1 MEIER
6 VNDYTIKLYIS
17 YRDIEERGFNREEIW
32 YNRERGEE
40 LFWEMMDEA
49 NEHDDFE
56 MDGPLWIQV
65 QAFDKGLE
73 IVVTK
78 AQFTQ
83 DGARLELPI
92 SDSKHIE
99 IPYDSNREGSFDHPL
114 IENSEI
120 NGWKDNEK
128 VTRRTQIDKSSSY
141 LIKFTDF
148 EDVIS
153 LTHRLHSI
161 PFRND
166 LYVMDDVYYLHTL
179 FTNDNSDA
187 RKENIVSQLLEY
199 GSFTRITIHRLQE
212 YGKLLISQSALE
224 QIREHFPN

>member
-6 VNDYTIKLYIS
+6 VNDYTIKLYIY

-73 IVVTK
+73 VVVTK

-99 IPYDSNREGSFDHPL
+99 IPY
-114 IENSEI
+114 
-120 NGWKDNEK
+120 
-128 VTRRTQIDKSSSY
+128 
-141 LIKFTDF
+141 
-148 EDVIS
+148 
-153 LTHRLHSI
+153 
-161 PFRND
+161 
-166 LYVMDDVYYLHTL
+166 
-179 FTNDNSDA
+179 
-187 RKENIVSQLLEY
+187 
-199 GSFTRITIHRLQE
+199 
-212 YGKLLISQSALE
+212 
-224 QIREHFPN
+224 

>member
-6 VNDYTIKLYIS
+6 VNDHTIKLYIS

-49 NEHDDFE
+49 NEHGDFE

-73 IVVTK
+73 IIVTK

-83 DGARLELPI
+83 DGDRLELPI
-92 SDSKHIE
+92 SESKDIE
-99 IPYDSNREGSFDHPL
+99 ILYDSNEERASDHSL
-114 IENSEI
+114 IEQSDKI
-120 NGWKDNEK
+120 WKDNKK
-128 VTRRTQIDKSSSY
+128 VFRRSQFNQPSSY
-141 LIKFTDF
+141 LIKFSDF
-148 EDVIS
+148 EDVIR
-153 LTHRLHSI
+153 LTHRLQTV

-166 LYVMDDVYYLHTL
+166 LYVMDDIYYLHIL
-179 FTNDNSDA
+179 FINDISD
-187 RKENIVSQLLEY
+187 RRQRNTISQILEY
-199 GSFTRITIHRLQE
+199 GSLTRVTIHRLQE
-212 YGKLLISQSALE
+212 YGKLLIGQSALE